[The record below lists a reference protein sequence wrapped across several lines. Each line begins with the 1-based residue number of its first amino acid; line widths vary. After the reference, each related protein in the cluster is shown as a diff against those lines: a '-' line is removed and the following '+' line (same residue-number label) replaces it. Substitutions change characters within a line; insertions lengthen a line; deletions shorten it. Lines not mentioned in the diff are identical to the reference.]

1 MQFTFDSIDELN
13 AFLNWSRNYG
23 ERTAELVVAGV
34 SGSIQPCTS
43 DVTYTTHV
51 HAADTPPAAETASTV
66 PPPETPHPGDSQ
78 VEQAAR
84 RKRRTKAEIAADEKA
99 AADAAATKSQEPT
112 AEATETPA
120 DATTAPDGA
129 NPFAAAEPAAE
140 TPANPTAE
148 PDAAD
153 TTVTPFQH
161 LTRAREFIAKHG
173 MPKYN
178 ESFAKAGLD
187 ANVMGY
193 SAYQR
198 ALHMDALAALE
209 VA

>member
-1 MQFTFDSIDELN
+1 MKLEFDSIQELD
-13 AFLNWSRNYG
+13 AFLSWADNYSAG
-23 ERTAELVVAGV
+23 ANVTLRVPSADVRKMFALDVETPDVASLADPQG
-34 SGSIQPCTS
+34 
-43 DVTYTTHV
+43 DV
-51 HAADTPPAAETASTV
+51 AFDTPQQPLQADHVSLNDKV
-66 PPPETPHPGDSQ
+66 PETSPEP
-78 VEQAAR
+78 AR
-84 RKRRTKAEIAADEKA
+84 RKRRTKAEIEADDKA
-99 AADAAATKSQEPT
+99 AAEAAAAKAQ
-112 AEATETPA
+112 ETPA
-120 DATTAPDGA
+120 DASTAPEGA
-129 NPFAAAEPAAE
+129 NPFAAVETAAE
-140 TPANPTAE
+140 TPTTPAAE

-209 VA
+209 AA